1 MKTTIHLVLFGILS
15 CLIYSSSTLAS
26 SETSNHNLNAL
37 AKSLKPLNSSI
48 EAEVMTLATHH
59 FSNTILEQNSQDSVK
74 RLVAKLTE
82 FSPTKIFVEW
92 EPSKQSQ
99 VNKEYLRYLQGELSL
114 DERFNEVYQLGFRLA
129 RQLGHNQVFL
139 FDDQT
144 PFIGSLKGFSFD
156 GFSRYAKKHNSG
168 FFDRHEKDIVENFQH
183 NSIIFKRVSVYE
195 QIALRN
201 SPQAQKINAERMHA
215 YENRVGVQLNWI
227 GPDWLGRW
235 YQRNV
240 RMSSNV
246 LKNTQNKDRILIVVG
261 DNHKWVLDYLFT
273 QMPEY
278 KVRSSWELLSK
289 N

>member
-1 MKTTIHLVLFGILS
+1 MKTTIHLMLCGILF
-15 CLIYSSSTLAS
+15 CLIYASPTSAS
-26 SETSNHNLNAL
+26 SEVPVQDLHTM
-37 AKSLKPLNSSI
+37 AKSLKPISSGI

-59 FSNTILEQNSQDSVK
+59 FSSTILEQSSQGSVK
-74 RLVAKLTE
+74 HVVAKLVE

-99 VNKEYLRYLQGELSL
+99 VNKEYLRYVQGELSI
-114 DERFNEVYQLGFRLA
+114 DEQFNEVYQLGFRLA
-129 RQLGHNQVFL
+129 RQLGHKQIFL

-144 PFIGSLKGFSFD
+144 PFIGSLKDFSFESF
-156 GFSRYAKKHNSG
+156 GHYAKTHNSG
-168 FFDRHEKDIVENFQH
+168 FYDRHEKDIIENFQH
-183 NSIIFKRVSVYE
+183 NSAIFKSVSVYE

-261 DNHKWVLDYLFT
+261 DNHKWILDYLFT

-278 KVRSSWELLSK
+278 KVRSSWDLLSK